1 MSSIYNSWTGKI
13 MNTLH
18 LTNTDT
24 DLKMA
29 AKLLLDGQII
39 AFPTETVFGLGISL
53 DLSSYEKLYTLKER
67 PKQKALTVH
76 ISDIKYVFQFVEK
89 VDDRFFLLADEY
101 LPGPLTLIMRAK
113 KDLHL
118 PFVSDQTIGIRL
130 PSDLTAQKFIEDC
143 GGAIFATS
151 ANLSGESPCLCSN
164 EVKEVFGGKIAAI
177 IKEGNTECLCKAST
191 VVSLVND
198 MKILREGSITQKE
211 IAKVLQ
217 KQKMSV

>member
-1 MSSIYNSWTGKI
+1 MD
-13 MNTLH
+13 TLS
-18 LTNTDT
+18 LTNTDA
-24 DLKMA
+24 DLQVA
-29 AKLLLDGQII
+29 AKLLSEGEII

-53 DLSSYEKLYTLKER
+53 DFASYQKLYSLKGR

-76 ISDIKYVFQFVEK
+76 ISDISYAFQFVEK
-89 VDDRFFLLADEY
+89 VDERFYLLAKKY

-118 PFVSDQTIGIRL
+118 PFASDQTIGIRL
-130 PSDLTAQKFIEDC
+130 PSDQTAQRFIDEC
-143 GGAIFATS
+143 GGAVFATS
-151 ANLSGESPCLCSN
+151 ANLSGKSPCLSSN

-177 IKEGNTECLCKAST
+177 IKEGNTEYLCKPST
-191 VVSLVND
+191 VVSLVD
-198 MKILREGSITQKE
+198 DVKILREGSITKKE